1 MIELQDGILVNPELI
16 QCVEKFYL
24 ADKVEGQYG
33 LQLHFIRGRENYYFA
48 TREKRDEA
56 YRKLYNATAG
66 IRLTNTVTTSEER
79 HWDL

>member
-1 MIELQDGILVNPELI
+1 MIEIQDGILVNPELI

-48 TREKRDEA
+48 NEKERNGA
-56 YRKLYNATAG
+56 YSKIYNANKSVH
-66 IRLTNTVTTSEER
+66 LTSTVKTSAER
-79 HWDL
+79 HWDF